1 MGKHFL
7 TKRNTKENYQLAV
20 WEQVILQQLHF
31 KGREMEFSYLTKE
44 MKSLN
49 TRRKNFLETENSN
62 HLRNRG
68 LCHSI
73 ILNVSQK

>member
-31 KGREMEFSYLTKE
+31 KGRETEFSYLTKE
-44 MKSLN
+44 IKSLN
-49 TRRKNFLETENSN
+49 TQKKNFLDTENSN
-62 HLRNRG
+62 DLRNRR

-73 ILNVSQK
+73 MLNVLQK